1 MKNMR
6 NKKSRVLALLLSLCM
21 VMTLLPTMA
30 FAADYDDTDGLMPAL
45 YTALATENSIP
56 TTT

>member
-30 FAADYDDTDGLMPAL
+30 FAADYDDTDGHWAE
-45 YTALATENSIP
+45 A
-56 TTT
+56 